1 MKTLA
6 LAAAAAAMLAFT
18 APSFA
23 IDGAGG
29 PRLQLAQ
36 ADTTVK
42 RTTTVRRDG
51 VVRKKVVIRR
61 GDSVHRKVVI
71 RDRGPHWRH
80 RGHVTKK
87 VVMKKRGTGVTVI
100 RKKTVIR

>member
-1 MKTLA
+1 MRTLA

-23 IDGAGG
+23 IDGTAA

-42 RTTTVRRDG
+42 RTTTVRRNG

-61 GDSVHRKVVI
+61 GDSVRRKVVI
-71 RDRGPHWRH
+71 RDRGHHWRH
-80 RGHVTKK
+80 RGHVKRT
-87 VVMKKRGTGVTVI
+87 VVIKKRGPGTTVV
-100 RKKTVIR
+100 RRKTVIR